1 MIIVEDVFVVRY
13 KAADNTYAEGDG
25 TPEGSRQ
32 LTPDEA
38 IAYEYGID
46 IDDAIGAIETLP
58 NEEIHWSRKVT
69 HVDG

>member
-13 KAADNTYAEGDG
+13 KATDNTYAEGDG

-38 IAYEYGID
+38 IAYEYDLD
-46 IDDAIGAIETLP
+46 IGDAIDAIQTAP
-58 NEEIHWSRKVT
+58 DEEIHWSRKVT